1 MLSVKTLV
9 IGPGGREHAIV
20 RALLRD
26 PGVEEVHAAPGNAGM
41 AQDVPVHPLDTT
53 DPQATVEL
61 ARSLAADL
69 VVVGPEVPLVAGVA
83 DALREAGFPVFGPS
97 AQAAVLEGSKSFAKE
112 IMAAA
117 QVPTAAARTCFTAQE
132 AASALEEFGAPHVVK
147 DDGLAAGKGV
157 VVTSDR
163 QVAMDHAAA
172 CFAAGGHVV
181 IEEFLDG
188 PEVSLFVLC
197 DGSDVVPLS
206 PAQDF
211 KRIFDEDQGPNTGGM
226 GAYTPLDWLPDGFV
240 DQVVQ
245 TVARPVVQEMAR
257 RGTPFNGVLYC
268 GLAVTSRGVKVI
280 EFNVRFGDPETQ
292 SVLARLE
299 SPLGQVLLDAAN
311 GELGSSGHVP
321 LQWNPQASVN
331 VVVASEGYPESS
343 RKGDV
348 ITGLEAAAAVD
359 GVAVLHA
366 GTAFNHDHQVVA
378 DGGRVLSVVAL
389 GENLDQARERA
400 YRRIQEIGLEG
411 SQHRTDIALKAARG
425 EITVA
430 QLGQE

>member
-1 MLSVKTLV
+1 MKTLV

-41 AQDVPVHPLDTT
+41 AQDVPVHPLDITET
-53 DPQATVEL
+53 QATVEL
-61 ARSLAADL
+61 ARSLAVDL

-112 IMAAA
+112 VMAAA
-117 QVPTAAARTCFTAQE
+117 QVPTAAARTCFTEQE
-132 AASALEEFGAPHVVK
+132 VGAALDEFGAPHVVK

-157 VVTSDR
+157 VVTKDP
-163 QVAMDHAAA
+163 QAAMDHAAA

-197 DGSDVVPLS
+197 DGSDVIPLS

-211 KRIFDEDQGPNTGGM
+211 KRIFDDDQGPNTGGM
-226 GAYTPLDWLPDGFV
+226 GAYTPLDWLPEGFV
-240 DQVVQ
+240 DQVVE

-299 SPLGQVLLDAAN
+299 SPLGQVLLDAAK
-311 GELGSSGHVP
+311 GELASSAHVP

-348 ITGLEAAAAVD
+348 ITGLERAAALE
-359 GVAVLHA
+359 GVSVLHA

-389 GENLDQARERA
+389 GENLDQARLRA
-400 YRRIQEIGLEG
+400 YRGIQEIGLDG
-411 SQHRTDIALKAARG
+411 SQHRTDIALKASRG
-425 EITVA
+425 DITVTH
-430 QLGQE
+430 LGQD

>member
-1 MLSVKTLV
+1 MKTLV

-41 AQDVPVHPLDTT
+41 AQEIPVHALDTG
-53 DPQATVEL
+53 DAQATVEL
-61 ARSLAADL
+61 ARSLDVDL

-83 DALREAGFPVFGPS
+83 DALREAGFAVFGPS
-97 AQAAVLEGSKSFAKE
+97 AQAAVLEASKTFAKE
-112 IMAAA
+112 VMAAA
-117 QVPTAAARTCFTAQE
+117 QVPTAAARSCSTEQDV
-132 AASALEEFGAPHVVK
+132 AAALEEFGAPHVVK

-157 VVTSDR
+157 VVTVDR
-163 QVAMDHAAA
+163 QVAMDHATA

-197 DGSDVVPLS
+197 DGTDVVPLS

-211 KRIFDEDQGPNTGGM
+211 KRIFDDDQGPNTGGM
-226 GAYTPLDWLPDGFV
+226 GAYTPLDWLPHGFV
-240 DQVVQ
+240 DQVVD

-257 RGTPFNGVLYC
+257 RGTAFNGVLYC

-292 SVLARLE
+292 SVLARLQ
-299 SPLGQVLLDAAN
+299 SPLGQVLLAAAQ
-311 GELGSSGHVP
+311 GELGSSEHLP
-321 LQWNPQASVN
+321 LQWSPQASVN
-331 VVVASEGYPESS
+331 VVVASQGYPESS
-343 RKGDV
+343 RKGDAV
-348 ITGLEAAAAVD
+348 TGLDRAAALD
-359 GVAVLHA
+359 GLTVLHA
-366 GTAFNHDHQVVA
+366 GTAFNHEHQVVA

-389 GENLDQARERA
+389 GDDLDHARQRA
-400 YRRIQEIGLEG
+400 YRGIQEIALEG